1 MKKHSLF
8 IIVLA
13 LSALTGCGYKV
24 PTTDFNKVKTAFNGV
39 EKSFKNISAN
49 KKSLQYNGALPKYKN
64 EDSGLNSIF
73 SVFTND
79 DIRSHELDED
89 ISYNQP
95 PMVQFQCLKA
105 VFDKVGKGFEF
116 GTKYY
121 DNITGEV
128 YVNFEN
134 GLKDETKQDKNKYA
148 YDFELAIDINIDI
161 SGGGGCAR
169 RSFGN
174 CSGQR
179 RKNALFQRDTK
190 ARQVNWSWQD
200 RHYKLD

>member
-1 MKKHSLF
+1 MKKGIFFVLTLLF
-8 IIVLA
+8 PA
-13 LSALTGCGYKV
+13 LVGCGYKT
-24 PTTDFNKVKTAFNGV
+24 PTTSYDKVKTAFNGV

-134 GLKDETKQDKNKYA
+134 GLKD
-148 YDFELAIDINIDI
+148 DI
-161 SGGGGCAR
+161 SG
-169 RSFGN
+169 N
-174 CSGQR
+174 
-179 RKNALFQRDTK
+179 
-190 ARQVNWSWQD
+190 
-200 RHYKLD
+200 